1 MVMKSIFARNSD
13 AALAIFVVAVAAML
27 LIPLP
32 TPLLDLLLAI
42 NLSFSLLL
50 LLVGLYIP
58 NALALLAF
66 PALLLLTTLFRLS
79 LNVASTRLILSNGYA
94 GEVIQ
99 SFGDFLIAGDPVIGG
114 VIFTI
119 ITIVNFIV
127 ITRGAGRVS
136 EVSARFAL
144 DALPGKQMAI
154 DTDLRAG
161 IISAEEAC
169 RKREDLRKES
179 QLYGAMDGAM
189 KFVQGDAIAG
199 IFIIFTNILGGLYV
213 GVLRGE
219 MSFSEAVSTYTVL
232 TVGDG
237 LVSQVP
243 ALLISICAGIVVT
256 RVSSG
261 ENTTLGKDIVSQLFQ
276 SSFLIAVAS
285 VVILIVGLLPN
296 MPFWPFLFTSL
307 CLAGVALYHSGRGGQ
322 TGERALLR
330 QAGIGF
336 AKGSVAEEVDDFEKS
351 RLDIFLD
358 AALLFKSYQVAPA
371 RHFSRYSELQHDF
384 YEATGVQL
392 PPLKVHGDKFFSPS
406 HYKVCIGET
415 TLFSGRIPT
424 GAILI
429 EMNPETARS
438 FGLEIEST
446 EMHPISGNAI
456 AWCADTTNLRRFA
469 EAGAIRI
476 FDFMEY
482 ITLRAAAF
490 LQRHPEE
497 VLSIVDVHAEL
508 KDIQQRYPGLIP
520 ETFNSEFI
528 NVSRMTTILQK
539 LASEGISVRNFRQIL
554 GSVASYCSVYGA
566 SMVQE
571 DDFDVQDIVS
581 FIRIDRKRQTLGRLL
596 SHRETLKVISVS
608 TDIEEALEGV
618 QITSQGGASVIDPQT
633 FEAMQRGLQQIAEQ
647 IALRGLLPVSI
658 LCPVGLRHKLSDF
671 LQLTY
676 DYIDVVTFDELD
688 PTIQVETIG
697 VWQI

>member
-32 TPLLDLLLAI
+32 TSLLDLLLAI

-154 DTDLRAG
+154 DADLRAG

-256 RVSSG
+256 
-261 ENTTLGKDIVSQLFQ
+261 
-276 SSFLIAVAS
+276 
-285 VVILIVGLLPN
+285 
-296 MPFWPFLFTSL
+296 
-307 CLAGVALYHSGRGGQ
+307 Y
-322 TGERALLR
+322 
-330 QAGIGF
+330 
-336 AKGSVAEEVDDFEKS
+336 
-351 RLDIFLD
+351 
-358 AALLFKSYQVAPA
+358 
-371 RHFSRYSELQHDF
+371 
-384 YEATGVQL
+384 
-392 PPLKVHGDKFFSPS
+392 
-406 HYKVCIGET
+406 
-415 TLFSGRIPT
+415 
-424 GAILI
+424 
-429 EMNPETARS
+429 
-438 FGLEIEST
+438 
-446 EMHPISGNAI
+446 
-456 AWCADTTNLRRFA
+456 
-469 EAGAIRI
+469 
-476 FDFMEY
+476 
-482 ITLRAAAF
+482 
-490 LQRHPEE
+490 
-497 VLSIVDVHAEL
+497 
-508 KDIQQRYPGLIP
+508 
-520 ETFNSEFI
+520 
-528 NVSRMTTILQK
+528 
-539 LASEGISVRNFRQIL
+539 RNFFRVH
-554 GSVASYCSVYGA
+554 S
-566 SMVQE
+566 
-571 DDFDVQDIVS
+571 
-581 FIRIDRKRQTLGRLL
+581 
-596 SHRETLKVISVS
+596 
-608 TDIEEALEGV
+608 
-618 QITSQGGASVIDPQT
+618 
-633 FEAMQRGLQQIAEQ
+633 
-647 IALRGLLPVSI
+647 
-658 LCPVGLRHKLSDF
+658 
-671 LQLTY
+671 
-676 DYIDVVTFDELD
+676 
-688 PTIQVETIG
+688 
-697 VWQI
+697 